1 MRELEKM
8 GIAEGGRNRLEEE
21 RKKLKD
27 SLEEKEAA
35 LRMLEKNREKL

>member
-21 RKKLKD
+21 RKKLKIV
-27 SLEEKEAA
+27 LKKKKQ
-35 LRMLEKNREKL
+35 L